1 MKRLPPAVVPAK
13 AGIHFDFA
21 PAGPWKRRTKR
32 CAALAC
38 ALWPALSLAT
48 TQCPP
53 EYGEKSLAFWALGW
67 TVLGLFALLGLAL
80 PVVAVRSTLGRGGW
94 LRAAWILLACLAM
107 LGCWI
112 AGLSIFGVYFVM
124 VC

>member
-1 MKRLPPAVVPAK
+1 MFEAIVLERT
-13 AGIHFDFA
+13 
-21 PAGPWKRRTKR
+21 RRGG
-32 CAALAC
+32 AALLAAAC
-38 ALWPALSLAT
+38 ALWPSLASAMAR
-48 TQCPP
+48 CPP
-53 EYGEKSLAFWALGW
+53 EYGEKSTAFWALGW
-67 TVLGLFALLGLAL
+67 GVVGLFAVLGMAL
-80 PVVAVRSTLGRGGW
+80 PVLAARWTLGRGGW

>member
-1 MKRLPPAVVPAK
+1 MKRATA
-13 AGIHFDFA
+13 FA
-21 PAGPWKRRTKR
+21 
-32 CAALAC
+32 AALCPTLA
-38 ALWPALSLAT
+38 LAT

-53 EYGEKSLAFWALGW
+53 GSGEKSLAFWAFGW
-67 TVLGLFALLGLAL
+67 VVLGLFALIGLAL
-80 PVVAVRSTLGRGGW
+80 PVLAARWALGRGGW
-94 LRAAWILLACLAM
+94 ARAASIVAACLAM